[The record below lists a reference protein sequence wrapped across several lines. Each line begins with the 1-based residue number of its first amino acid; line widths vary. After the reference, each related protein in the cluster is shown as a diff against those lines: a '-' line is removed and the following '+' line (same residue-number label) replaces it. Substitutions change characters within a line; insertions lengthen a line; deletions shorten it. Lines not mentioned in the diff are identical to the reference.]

1 MTQCV
6 IKNLNALRYKS
17 SMVVYRSNKMPT
29 KAKTET
35 VKDESKTSE
44 ESTSLFEPLR
54 KIVLAS
60 IGAIALAQDEME
72 DFIQKLVDRG
82 EIAEQEAKKLMNEV
96 LKKRKKEAEKTE
108 TDIQKGL
115 VSVLDK
121 MNVPTKTDIET
132 LTKKVNE
139 LSKKIDQLN
148 KQTED
153 ASVPKPE

>member
-1 MTQCV
+1 
-6 IKNLNALRYKS
+6 
-17 SMVVYRSNKMPT
+17 MPT

>member
-1 MTQCV
+1 
-6 IKNLNALRYKS
+6 
-17 SMVVYRSNKMPT
+17 MPT
-29 KAKTET
+29 KVKTET
-35 VKDESKTSE
+35 VKDETKSAE
-44 ESTSLFEPLR
+44 ETTSLFEPLR

-96 LKKRKKEAEKTE
+96 LKKRKKGAEKTE

-115 VSVLDK
+115 VNVLDK

-153 ASVPKPE
+153 ESVPKPE